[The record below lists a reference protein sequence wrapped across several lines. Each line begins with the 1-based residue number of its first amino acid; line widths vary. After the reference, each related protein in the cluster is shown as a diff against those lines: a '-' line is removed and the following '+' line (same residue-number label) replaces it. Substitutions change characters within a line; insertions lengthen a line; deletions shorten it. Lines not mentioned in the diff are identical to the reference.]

1 MSETIRRRSLPD
13 SLRYLA
19 EKLDT
24 DTLSA
29 AEQAGVVVS
38 LRTLADEMDPPKVPC
53 ECTDSA
59 RSRIG
64 YCPMPYEQDHGLC
77 PKQKPTA

>member
-19 EKLDT
+19 GKLDSDHVT
-24 DTLSA
+24 E
-29 AEQAGVVVS
+29 AERAGVVVA
-38 LRTLADEMDPPKVPC
+38 LRSLADEMDPPKIPC
-53 ECTDSA
+53 TCTDSA

-64 YCPMPYEQDHGLC
+64 YCPMPYEDEHGFC
-77 PKQKPTA
+77 PKQ